1 MKHLTAFF
9 ENLSIELISEDTDVS
24 NCIWDYAAKHWTI
37 AITDDTPI
45 RQEFDYYG
53 GDLATIE
60 NESDLLLVLQNLLDD
75 ALVIVEGKSNFYD
88 DSIDYLI
95 SELGYEYKDAKK
107 VAVGCRKVYNKL
119 SKVIYYLDD
128 KVYDYLDKL
137 SEIEYQEYFG

>member
-9 ENLSIELISEDTDVS
+9 ENLSIELISEDRDVS
-24 NCIWDYAAKHWTI
+24 NCIWDNAAKHWII

-45 RQEFDYYG
+45 KQEFDYYG

-60 NESDLLLVLQNLLDD
+60 KESDLLLVLQNLLDD
-75 ALVIVEGKSNFYD
+75 ALVVVEGNGNFYD

-95 SELGYEYKDAKK
+95 NELGYEYKDAKK
-107 VAVGCRKVYNKL
+107 VAAGCRKVYNKL

-128 KVYDYLDKL
+128 KVYDYLNKL